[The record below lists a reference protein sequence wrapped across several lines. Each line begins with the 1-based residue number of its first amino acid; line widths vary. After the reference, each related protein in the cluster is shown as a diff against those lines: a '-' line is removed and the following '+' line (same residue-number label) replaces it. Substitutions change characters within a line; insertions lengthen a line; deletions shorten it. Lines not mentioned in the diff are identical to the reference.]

1 MRASRSLRTTERPA
15 FPARAVPW
23 LAASLSAALACAR
36 SPSVA
41 PSSPN
46 AWPAARERSDA
57 SSREHVALTVY
68 DSNFAL
74 VREQRRLH
82 LGRGRVALEYADVS
96 AHIEPATVHL
106 QALDGPE
113 DLVVLEQNYQF
124 DLLTPE
130 KLLEQYV
137 GRNVSLVRYDREAGA
152 DVRREAQVLASAR
165 GPVLAVNGEVM
176 SLTPEERVVFPE
188 LPPGLLPEPTL
199 VWLLDSARQEQRV
212 EVSYLTQNLSWH
224 ADYVLSLAA
233 DEVHADLT
241 GWVTLD
247 NQTGTSFQGAALQ
260 LVAGDVHRAASAP
273 MFGGGVHGR
282 LGGMVQKPAFAEEA
296 LFEYH
301 LYALERP
308 TDVLARERKQVQLL
322 EAHDI
327 AVEKKLVLR
336 APSRSVPR
344 FVRAPR
350 PGEASGLEHAR
361 IVVAIENREAS
372 GLGMPLP
379 RGVVR
384 AYRQDAQGAAQFV
397 GEDSIQHTPRDERLE
412 IELGE
417 AFDVVAER
425 RRLNQRQL
433 ERCVQQSEWRIA
445 LRNHEDRAVVVEVV
459 ESASGDWQ
467 VLEATHPAEKRNAAS
482 FAFHVPVPA
491 RGTTELGYQLRTR
504 TCD

>member
-1 MRASRSLRTTERPA
+1 MRASRSLRAPERPA
-15 FPARAVPW
+15 FAAGAVPW
-23 LAASLSAALACAR
+23 LAAWALSAALACAK
-36 SPSVA
+36 SVVA

-46 AWPAARERSDA
+46 AWPAARQRSDA
-57 SSREHVALTVY
+57 SAREHLALTVY

-74 VREQRRLH
+74 VREERRLH
-82 LGRGRVALEYADVS
+82 LGRGRVALAYADVS
-96 AHIEPATVHL
+96 AQIEPATVHL
-106 QALDGPE
+106 HALDAPE

-137 GRNVSLVRYDREAGA
+137 GRKVSLARYDGEAEV

-165 GPVLAVNGEVM
+165 GPVLAVNGEVV
-176 SLTPEERVVFPE
+176 SLTPQERVIFPE

-199 VWLLDSARQEQRV
+199 VWLLDSAREEQRV

-233 DEVHADLT
+233 DEAHADLT

-247 NQTGTSFQGAALQ
+247 NQTDTSFPGAALQ
-260 LVAGDVHRAASAP
+260 LVAGDVHRAAPAP
-273 MFGGGVHGR
+273 MSDSRVHGR
-282 LGGMVQKPAFAEEA
+282 LGGMVKKPAFAEEP

-301 LYALERP
+301 LYALDRP
-308 TDVLARERKQVQLL
+308 TDVLAREQKQVQLL
-322 EAHDI
+322 EAHGI
-327 AVEKKLVLR
+327 AIEKKLVLR
-336 APSRSVPR
+336 APSRALPR
-344 FVRAPR
+344 FVRAPQ
-350 PGEASGLEHAR
+350 PGEASALEHAH
-361 IVVAIENREAS
+361 VVVTIENREAS

-384 AYRQDAQGAAQFV
+384 AYREDAQGAAQFV

-433 ERCVQQSEWRIA
+433 ERCVQQSEWRIE
-445 LRNHEDRAVVVEVV
+445 LRNHKDTAVVLEIL

-467 VLEATHPAEKRNAAS
+467 VLESTHPAEQRNAAS

>member
-1 MRASRSLRTTERPA
+1 M
-15 FPARAVPW
+15 PW
-23 LAASLSAALACAR
+23 LAAL
-36 SPSVA
+36 SVA
-41 PSSPN
+41 LGCAKPAVSPSSPN
-46 AWPAARERSDA
+46 VWPAAQQRSDA

-74 VREQRRLH
+74 VREERRLH
-82 LGRGRVALEYADVS
+82 LGRGRIALAYADVS
-96 AHIEPATVHL
+96 EQIEPATVHL
-106 QALDGPE
+106 QALDAPG
-113 DLVVLEQNYQF
+113 DLVVLEQNYQY
-124 DLLTPE
+124 DLLTPQT
-130 KLLEQYV
+130 LLEKYL
-137 GRNVSLVRYDREAGA
+137 GRKVALARYDGDEGA

-165 GPVLAVNGEVM
+165 GPVLAVNGEVT
-176 SLTPEERVVFPE
+176 SLAPDERVIFPE

-212 EVSYLTQNLSWH
+212 EVSYLTKNLSWR

-233 DEVHADLT
+233 DNAHADLT

-247 NQTGTSFQGAALQ
+247 NQTGTSFPGAALQ
-260 LVAGDVHRAASAP
+260 LVAGDVHRAAPAP
-273 MFGGGVHGR
+273 V
-282 LGGMVQKPAFAEEA
+282 LGGAAGSRRRLSKPKPAFVEQP

-308 TDVLARERKQVQLL
+308 TDVLAREQKQVQLL
-322 EAHDI
+322 EVRGI

-336 APSRSVPR
+336 APRLSVPR
-344 FVRAPR
+344 FVRAPQ
-350 PGEASGLEHAR
+350 PGQTSPLEHAR
-361 IVVAIENREAS
+361 IVVVIENREAS

-384 AYRQDAQGAAQFV
+384 AYREDARGAAQFV

-412 IELGE
+412 IELGA

-425 RRLNQRQL
+425 RRLQQRQL

-445 LRNHEDRAVVVEVV
+445 LRNHQDAAVVVEVV

-467 VLEATHPAEKRNAAS
+467 VLESTLPAERRNAIS
-482 FAFHVPVPA
+482 FAFVVPVPA
-491 RGTTELGYQLRTR
+491 RGATELGYQLRTR